1 MCTWLVVYD
10 NNVCV
15 VTEAVSEDMY
25 SVYNSYSVFL
35 LKNRHFFGCP
45 NQRNSYSVYLLK
57 KHAKNACPK
66 HAQL

>member
-1 MCTWLVVYD
+1 VWLVVYN

-35 LKNRHFFGCP
+35 LKNRHFSAV
-45 NQRNSYSVYLLK
+45 QI
-57 KHAKNACPK
+57 NAIPIVCTC
-66 HAQL
+66 